1 MTTGIANA
9 VGVRRTESALVIWS
23 EGKAAGFG
31 ATAALSAPPPPSKA
45 AAEPAAALFGADAFF
60 DAGSQGCGDGPLD
73 KIAATLRKMDSGQTL
88 EVRAT
93 DPSVAVDLP
102 AWCRMVGHTLIEQRD
117 DRYVIRRK

>member
-1 MTTGIANA
+1 MTVA
-9 VGVRRTESALVIWS
+9 VGRDTGYDDPTYA
-23 EGKAAGFG
+23 EGMAHLQAGRWQE
-31 ATAALSAPPPPSKA
+31 AIDLSL
-45 AAEPAAALFGADAFF
+45 E
-60 DAGSQGCGDGPLD
+60 LD

-102 AWCRMVGHTLIEQRD
+102 AWCRMVGHTLVEQQD

>member
-1 MTTGIANA
+1 VTTGIANA

-23 EGKAAGFG
+23 EGKATGNG
-31 ATAALSAPPPPSKA
+31 AAAALSAPPPSKT
-45 AAEPAAALFGADAFF
+45 AAEPAAALFGAAAFF
-60 DAGSQGCGDGPLD
+60 DAGSQGCGEGPLD
-73 KIAATLRKMDSGQTL
+73 KIAATLRKMEPGQTL

-102 AWCRMVGHTLIEQRD
+102 AWCRMVGHTLVEQRD

>member
-1 MTTGIANA
+1 VATGIANA

-23 EGKAAGFG
+23 EGKAIGNG
-31 ATAALSAPPPPSKA
+31 AAAALSAPPPSKT

-60 DAGSQGCGDGPLD
+60 DAGSHSCCDGPLD

-88 EVRAT
+88 GVRAT

-102 AWCRMVGHTLIEQRD
+102 AWCRMVGHTLVEQRD

>member
-1 MTTGIANA
+1 M
-9 VGVRRTESALVIWS
+9 GVRRTESALVIWS
-23 EGKAAGFG
+23 EGKAAGNG
-31 ATAALSAPPPPSKA
+31 AAEATLSAPPSPSKA
-45 AAEPAAALFGADAFF
+45 ATVPATALFGADAFF
-60 DAGSQGCGDGPLD
+60 DAGSQGCGEGPLD

-102 AWCRMVGHTLIEQRD
+102 AWCRMVGHTLVEQRD